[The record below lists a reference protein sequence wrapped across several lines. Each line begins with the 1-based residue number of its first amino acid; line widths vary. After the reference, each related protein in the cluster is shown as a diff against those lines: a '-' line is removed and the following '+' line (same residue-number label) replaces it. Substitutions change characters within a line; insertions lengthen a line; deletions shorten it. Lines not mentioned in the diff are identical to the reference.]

1 MMKKLL
7 LGGPGAGKT
16 TELVKETL
24 TAKEQGKHCLLLS
37 YNVRNVQ
44 AAQQR
49 AGLNQREC
57 RSIYSLVLAIYRDIA
72 MARHLPPRELIDEG
86 ITRYLARK
94 ALVLSKQNKL
104 IHISAN
110 YKMANNLV
118 ELADRYIHL
127 CNHIPTD
134 ANEVSQRMNKAGLRA
149 QYEYELCR
157 VLPTYMKLVRE
168 EGAIL
173 FSEMLSVVVQTHKR
187 HSTFIESITRDLDLL
202 MVDEV
207 QDLTGLEIQ
216 FVFDLIESTSCDVI
230 LAGDLNQCVTQY
242 RGADTDLLLS
252 HVEEFEKQQLT
263 QNFRFG
269 SHIAH
274 FASVFQQHSHVVNC
288 QDNHF
293 TQLKIIHEDF
303 STEVPRSKG
312 SHALLTR
319 TKEQSLAYQFW
330 LEAKGTTVSV
340 VDGQYWKQSS
350 IFLALLGWAVVVT
363 DYDLDK
369 VPYLTAKAM
378 IRAMLYFPYRS
389 ANDEVIK
396 VLSAEDPKV
405 ALSGLTAASELG
417 ANSLGGLPYFLQ
429 KAKQQLADDYSFSD
443 FLKVIIEN
451 QHFQIEVRTHTKPYS
466 TLLHL
471 NELMKGSKYS
481 LGQFIGLFSALPT
494 QSNNAVEVMTM
505 HASKGL
511 EFNHVIMASLHSSC
525 FPLPTETESEAE
537 SLFYVAMTRAINTI
551 QFLVPKRGMS
561 PLIGKMIEVGKIA

>member
-1 MMKKLL
+1 MKKIL

-16 TELVKETL
+16 TELVKQTL
-24 TAKEQGKHCLLLS
+24 EAKKSGLNCLLLS

-57 RSIYSLVLAIYRDIA
+57 RSIYSLVLAIYRNIA
-72 MARHLPPRELIDEG
+72 SARHIPPRELIDEG
-86 ITRYLARK
+86 ITRHLARK
-94 ALVLSKQNKL
+94 ALIQAKQNKF
-104 IHISAN
+104 IHFSPN
-110 YKMANNLV
+110 YKMANHLV
-118 ELADRYIHL
+118 DLTDRYIHL

-134 ANEVSQRMNKAGLRA
+134 ATEVTNLMYKAGIRA

-157 VLPTYMKLVRE
+157 VLPIYIQMVRD

-173 FSEMLSVVVQTHKR
+173 FSEMLSVVVQTHTR
-187 HSTFIESITRDLDLL
+187 YPTFIESMTCDLDLL
-202 MVDEV
+202 LVDEV

-216 FVFDLIESTSCDVI
+216 FVFDLIESSSCDVL

-242 RGADTDLLLS
+242 RGADTDQLLAK
-252 HVEEFEKQQLT
+252 VEAFEKQQLT
-263 QNFRFG
+263 QNYRFG
-269 SHIAH
+269 SHVAH
-274 FASVFQQHSHVVNC
+274 FSSVFQQHSHNVNC

-293 TQLKIIHEDF
+293 TQLKIIHEGF
-303 STEVPRSKG
+303 NTEIPRSKG

-319 TKEQSLAYQFW
+319 TKEQSLAYQFL
-330 LEAKGTTVSV
+330 LEAKGDAVSV

-363 DYDLDK
+363 DYDIDK

-396 VLSAEDPKV
+396 VLSAEDPK
-405 ALSGLTAASELG
+405 ASIAGLTAASELG
-417 ANSLGGLPYFLQ
+417 ANSLGGLPYFLL
-429 KAKQQLADDYSFSD
+429 KAKQQLSGDCTFSD
-443 FLKVIIEN
+443 FLEVIVQN
-451 QHFQIEVRTHTKPYS
+451 QHFQLEVRTHTKPYS

-471 NELMKGSKYS
+471 NELMKDSIYT
-481 LGQFIGLFSALPT
+481 LEQFIGLFSALPT
-494 QSNNAVEVMTM
+494 QSINSVEVMTM

-511 EFNHVIMASLHSSC
+511 EFNHVIMAGLHSSC
-525 FPLPTETESEAE
+525 FPLPTETKSEAE

-551 QFLVPKRGMS
+551 QFLVPKRGVS
-561 PLIGKMIEVGKIA
+561 CLVSKMIEVGKIA